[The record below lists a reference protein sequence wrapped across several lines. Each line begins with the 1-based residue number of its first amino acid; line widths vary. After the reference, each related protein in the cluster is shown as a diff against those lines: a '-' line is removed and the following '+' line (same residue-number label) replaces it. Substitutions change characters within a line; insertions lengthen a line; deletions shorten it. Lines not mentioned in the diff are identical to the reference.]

1 MVGRGFTSAED
12 HDIWYAILNLTLTPL
27 LLSSKQCRAED
38 YMQHRCIIYWMLPRG
53 HLTSKT
59 SRDFERVTIRNVA
72 YEFRLGG
79 GMSLDL

>member
-1 MVGRGFTSAED
+1 MVGRDFTSAED

-53 HLTSKT
+53 RLTSKK
-59 SRDFERVTIRNVA
+59 SRDFQRNVA

-79 GMSLDL
+79 GISLDLEWVK